1 MARNFVTNGRLNL
14 GSAAVS
20 ATPLTLAAWVNP
32 ANITGNHVA
41 VGMFQID
48 GVGSSADA
56 WYLQFGGA
64 TGGDPV
70 QAITAQTNTFA
81 VASTATGFSANVW
94 THGAAVFESATSR
107 IAYINGGNSGTN
119 ATSKTPTGVTD
130 TVIGAFNAGAAYNH
144 TAVKIAEV
152 GIWDVALTAEEVAAL
167 ADGVSPLLIRPAN
180 LVKYVPIL
188 GTASPERDF
197 MGGEWTVTNTSQ
209 VAHPP
214 MRYPGRVQA
223 WKYGAAAPSASSAF
237 AARIGSTAAHSAKKS
252 TSAGLTAIASALG
265 TISDRKAATA
275 GISAISGLLGALS
288 TTTPGTADF
297 HAIAGAL
304 VNVTHAT
311 ARIATIQAKAGTTGQ
326 AAAIHGATRSL
337 QAIAG
342 AVGSVTKAAA
352 EAHSSAFAGI
362 AGAAAALSVR
372 TARIA
377 ATAARLGLLGTD
389 TAKTIRQ
396 AETAAIAGLRVAV
409 IGING
414 EDIGTLLT
422 VAVSARAAY
431 GCTASNQAAY
441 RCTASSQAAY
451 HCTISEAIAA

>member
-1 MARNFVTNGRLNL
+1 MLWPVGATRIDRLSGIFSFFCEGSLHNNGTVARILEVSEGSLGETFSIRFDDGNGSFPSQGLNTFQLAYNNGNRVTATTQCLGTDSELYDHRIGMSFDGARGQTYANGALLSDFASTLSLTADTINTSDRRVRMFAKESTSASASL
-14 GSAAVS
+14 GGRASMVLVWNRPMSLAMYRALWANPDVLWDDGAIEVYGVAAGGGGVTS
-20 ATPLTLAAWVNP
+20 SFAGWTGFAASN
-32 ANITGNHVA
+32 ADSKAG
-41 VGMFQID
+41 F
-48 GVGSSADA
+48 SSA
-56 WYLQFGGA
+56 
-64 TGGDPV
+64 
-70 QAITAQTNTFA
+70 
-81 VASTATGFSANVW
+81 
-94 THGAAVFESATSR
+94 
-107 IAYINGGNSGTN
+107 
-119 ATSKTPTGVTD
+119 
-130 TVIGAFNAGAAYNH
+130 
-144 TAVKIAEV
+144 
-152 GIWDVALTAEEVAAL
+152 
-167 ADGVSPLLIRPAN
+167 
-180 LVKYVPIL
+180 
-188 GTASPERDF
+188 
-197 MGGEWTVTNTSQ
+197 
-209 VAHPP
+209 
-214 MRYPGRVQA
+214 
-223 WKYGAAAPSASSAF
+223 
-237 AARIGSTAAHSAKKS
+237 SAKVGAIATDAATKS
-252 TSAGLTAIASALG
+252 TSAGLTAIAGAIG

-288 TTTPGTADF
+288 TTTPGTAEF

-304 VNVTHAT
+304 VNITHAT

-326 AAAIHGATRSL
+326 AAAIHKATRSL

-409 IGING
+409 VGING

-431 GCTASNQAAY
+431 GCTASSQVAY
-441 RCTASSQAAY
+441 NCTVN
-451 HCTISEAIAA
+451 EAIAA